1 MAGKAASARFHAWAP
16 GPLTRLGRKQE
27 QAMTIE
33 LIWFIPSR
41 VGVLGQITNADN
53 DPEVAKDALVRR
65 LIQPLVIR

>member
-1 MAGKAASARFHAWAP
+1 MMW
-16 GPLTRLGRKQE
+16 
-27 QAMTIE
+27 TIE

-53 DPEVAKDALVRR
+53 DPEAAKDASARR